1 MIPRSIRRARP
12 ADIPMLQGIEAA
24 ADELFVPLFGPQPFG
39 PDSAADG
46 AARAAEPGFVLV
58 VAEAEDAPAIGFAH
72 VLWPV
77 GPGDAHLEQLAVH
90 PTHLRR
96 GHGRALVEAA
106 VREAAGCGARRMTLR
121 TFAQVPWN
129 GPFYAACGFA
139 PIAPIPHPAHRA
151 MVAVEERLG
160 LPDLGER
167 LLMARDL
174 GSPAP

>member
-1 MIPRSIRRARP
+1 MISRSIRRASP
-12 ADIPMLQGIEAA
+12 ADIRALQGIEAA
-24 ADELFVPLFGPQPFG
+24 ADELFAPLFGPQPFG

-58 VAEAEDAPAIGFAH
+58 VAEAEDGPAIGFAH
-72 VLWPV
+72 VLWPF
-77 GPGDAHLEQLAVH
+77 GPGDAHLEQLAVL
-90 PTHLRR
+90 PAHLRR

-106 VREAAGCGARRMTLR
+106 VREASEHGARRMTLR

-160 LPDLGER
+160 LAELGER
-167 LLMARDL
+167 VLMARDL
-174 GSPAP
+174 GSPAL